1 MQDLGKLSRRSAIGL
16 IAGGSLLMASETFGF
31 TEVTADRTVGI
42 ETSAD
47 SNALLGIEGTDAE
60 TTPTFTNN
68 TDDLRME
75 VTLSSTDD
83 IEFDV
88 DGDGEY
94 EEPAHFDLDPAQ
106 RREAKIKGRDDEAIV
121 EVEVPLFNDVEKV
134 GEIRLERTFDIPQA
148 SAIRDVEGSVRHVG
162 GSGKYEFTLEN
173 TQSEGGQTVEIDGIS
188 VDSVDSTATQVGGHN
203 DEILVL
209 ETTEEQIVQEII
221 EVGAGI
227 VDFVRPSNDDV
238 VELVPNG
245 DGQGN
250 EKEFEF
256 DRFRTGDGGGTLT
269 RTEEVDITLRAVDGS
284 TAQIELR

>member
-1 MQDLGKLSRRSAIGL
+1 
-16 IAGGSLLMASETFGF
+16 MASETFGF
-31 TEVTADRTVGI
+31 TEVTAGRTVGI
-42 ETSAD
+42 GTAAD
-47 SNALLGIEGTDAE
+47 SSALLGIEGTEAG

-68 TDDLRME
+68 SDDFRME

-94 EEPAHFDLDPAQ
+94 EEPVIFDLDPGQ
-106 RREAKIKGRDDEAIV
+106 RREVEIQGRDDTAIV
-121 EVEVPLFNDVEKV
+121 EVEVGLFNGTKKV
-134 GEIRLERTFDIPQA
+134 GEIQLDRTFDIPQA
-148 SAIRDVEGSVRHVG
+148 SAISDVEGSVRNVG
-162 GSGKYEFTLEN
+162 GSGKYEFRLEN
-173 TQSEGGQTVEIDGIS
+173 TQFEGGQTVEIDGIS
-188 VDSVDSTATQVGGHN
+188 VDWVDSPATQVGGHN

-209 ETTEEQIVQEII
+209 ETTEEQIVQEVI
-221 EVGAGI
+221 EVGGGI

-238 VELVPNG
+238 VELEPNG

-269 RTEEVDITLRAVDGS
+269 RTEEVDITLRAADGS
-284 TAQIELR
+284 MAQIELR